1 MTGAPNEHANDD
13 GTDQEVTEAPET
25 PETLENDTSARD
37 TDENVDVVETEG
49 DDVTEILAEAPESDD
64 DTDETDEGEGAEQDA
79 DDPELHQRSLRVLE
93 AILFASAEPMTE
105 RMLANRLPDGA
116 EIKVLLKE
124 LQAKYDGGGVTLN
137 HAGTSWAF
145 RTAPDLS
152 DFLNKE
158 VEVARKLSRAAI
170 ETLAIIAYHQPV
182 TRGEI
187 EEIRGVSISKG
198 TIDLLLEAEWIKPK
212 GRRQTPGR
220 PLQWGTTDE
229 FLDHFGLEK
238 LRDLPGTDELKAAG
252 LLDASPAINAYR
264 SAAGIEGD
272 APEGGEVPVKQE
284 DALPDDTI
292 NKDQEEPDEPLD
304 PEGHDS

>member
-13 GTDQEVTEAPET
+13 
-25 PETLENDTSARD
+25 DTS
-37 TDENVDVVETEG
+37 TEGIESSGIVETELPVEASEDNDEAE
-49 DDVTEILAEAPESDD
+49 DDVAGDSV
-64 DTDETDEGEGAEQDA
+64 
-79 DDPELHQRSLRVLE
+79 DPELHQRSLRILE

-116 EIKVLLKE
+116 EVKVLLKE
-124 LQAKYDGGGVTLN
+124 LQVKYDGGGVTLN

-198 TIDLLLEAEWIKPK
+198 TVDLLLEAEWIKPK

-238 LRDLPGTDELKAAG
+238 LRDLPGIEELKAAG

-264 SAAGIEGD
+264 SAAGIEGKV
-272 APEGGEVPVKQE
+272 PEGAEAPVKQDDE
-284 DALPDDTI
+284 LPADTI
-292 NKDQEEPDEPLD
+292 NQDQEEPDEPLD

>member
-1 MTGAPNEHANDD
+1 MTGAPNEHANEHANDD
-13 GTDQEVTEAPET
+13 GTDTEVTE
-25 PETLENDTSARD
+25 
-37 TDENVDVVETEG
+37 TDDSVVIDAEENVQIDAEDSV
-49 DDVTEILAEAPESDD
+49 VTELPVEASEVAEG
-64 DTDETDEGEGAEQDA
+64 TEQSA
-79 DDPELHQRSLRVLE
+79 VDPEFQQRCQRILE

-182 TRGEI
+182 TRAEI

-198 TIDLLLEAEWIKPK
+198 TVDILLEAEWIKPK

-229 FLDHFGLEK
+229 FLDHYGLEK
-238 LRDLPGTDELKAAG
+238 LRDLPGTEELKAAG

-264 SAAGIEGD
+264 SAAGIEGEV
-272 APEGGEVPVKQE
+272 PEGAEVPVKQE

-292 NKDQEEPDEPLD
+292 NQDLEEPDEPLD
-304 PEGHDS
+304 PDGRDS

>member
-1 MTGAPNEHANDD
+1 MTGAHNEHANDD
-13 GTDQEVTEAPET
+13 VTETSETEENTLTDQPAEMLEENAELEGDVVTELPVEAAE
-25 PETLENDTSARD
+25 EDSEKDTA
-37 TDENVDVVETEG
+37 
-49 DDVTEILAEAPESDD
+49 
-64 DTDETDEGEGAEQDA
+64 
-79 DDPELHQRSLRVLE
+79 DPEFHMRNLRMLE

-116 EIKVLLKE
+116 EIKPLLKE
-124 LQAKYDGGGVTLN
+124 LQSKYDGGGVTLS
-137 HAGTSWAF
+137 HSGSSWAF

-170 ETLAIIAYHQPV
+170 ETLAIVAYHQPV

-198 TIDLLLEAEWIKPK
+198 TMDVLLEAEWIKPK

-238 LRDLPGTDELKAAG
+238 LRDLPGTEELKAAG

-272 APEGGEVPVKQE
+272 VPEGAEAPVKQE
-284 DALPDDTI
+284 DALPDDAL
-292 NKDQEEPDEPLD
+292 DQVPEVPDEPLD
-304 PEGHDS
+304 PEGHES

>member
-1 MTGAPNEHANDD
+1 MSGASNEHANDD
-13 GTDQEVTEAPET
+13 GTEVSEDMVDAETVVKVEAPEDMGLVEESEEVNVTALPVDEPEPDEADEDEAEDT
-25 PETLENDTSARD
+25 P
-37 TDENVDVVETEG
+37 
-49 DDVTEILAEAPESDD
+49 
-64 DTDETDEGEGAEQDA
+64 
-79 DDPELHQRSLRVLE
+79 DPELHQKSLRILE
-93 AILFASAEPMTE
+93 AVLFATAEPMTE
-105 RMLANRLPDGA
+105 RMLANRLPDGS
-116 EIKVLLKE
+116 EVKVLLKE
-124 LQAKYDGGGVTLN
+124 LQAKYDGGGVQLN
-137 HAGTSWAF
+137 KSGTSWAF

-182 TRGEI
+182 TRAEI

-198 TIDLLLEAEWIKPK
+198 TMDVLLEAEWIKPK

-220 PLQWGTTDE
+220 PLQWATTDE

-238 LRDLPGTDELKAAG
+238 LRDLPGTEELKAAG

-272 APEGGEVPVKQE
+272 APEGGEAPVKQE
-284 DALPDDTI
+284 DALPEDAL
-292 NKDQEEPDEPLD
+292 DQVEEGPEEPLD
-304 PEGHDS
+304 PEGQDS

>member
-1 MTGAPNEHANDD
+1 MTGVPNEHANDD
-13 GTDQEVTEAPET
+13 GTDTEEVTETEDNVVMELPVEAAEDVEAT
-25 PETLENDTSARD
+25 EEDT
-37 TDENVDVVETEG
+37 V
-49 DDVTEILAEAPESDD
+49 
-64 DTDETDEGEGAEQDA
+64 
-79 DDPELHQRSLRVLE
+79 DPELHKRSQRILE

-116 EIKVLLKE
+116 EVKVLLKE
-124 LQAKYDGGGVTLN
+124 LQAKYDGGGITLN

-182 TRGEI
+182 TRAEI
-187 EEIRGVSISKG
+187 EEIRGVGISKG
-198 TIDLLLEAEWIKPK
+198 TMDVLLEAEWIKPK

-229 FLDHFGLEK
+229 FLDHYGLEK
-238 LRDLPGTDELKAAG
+238 LRDLPGTEELKAAG

-264 SAAGIEGD
+264 TAAGIEGE
-272 APEGGEVPVKQE
+272 APEGAEAPVKQE
-284 DALPDDTI
+284 DELPDDAL
-292 NKDQEEPDEPLD
+292 DQVPEEPDEPLD

>member
-1 MTGAPNEHANDD
+1 MTGASDEHANDD
-13 GTDQEVTEAPET
+13 DTVMTDKEGQSEVPEEAVEI
-25 PETLENDTSARD
+25 EEA
-37 TDENVDVVETEG
+37 ETE
-49 DDVTEILAEAPESDD
+49 DNVEELPVDTEEEASEK
-64 DTDETDEGEGAEQDA
+64 ETA
-79 DDPELHQRSLRVLE
+79 DPELHQRSIRILE
-93 AILFASAEPMTE
+93 AILFATAEPMTE
-105 RMLANRLPDGA
+105 RMIANRLPDGA
-116 EIKVLLKE
+116 EVKVLLKE
-124 LQAKYDGGGVTLN
+124 LQGKYDGGGVTLN
-137 HAGTSWAF
+137 KSGTSWAF

-182 TRGEI
+182 TRAEI

-198 TIDLLLEAEWIKPK
+198 TMDVLLEAEWIKPK

-238 LRDLPGTDELKAAG
+238 LRDLPGTEELKAAG

-272 APEGGEVPVKQE
+272 ASEGAETPAKQE
-284 DALPDDTI
+284 DALPDDAL
-292 NKDQEEPDEPLD
+292 DQVEEGPDEPLD

>member
-1 MTGAPNEHANDD
+1 MSGASNEHANDD
-13 GTDQEVTEAPET
+13 GTQVSEEMVDAETVAEVEA
-25 PETLENDTSARD
+25 A
-37 TDENVDVVETEG
+37 EG
-49 DDVTEILAEAPESDD
+49 E
-64 DTDETDEGEGAEQDA
+64 ETDEDNVTALPVDAPDSEDAAEDGSE
-79 DDPELHQRSLRVLE
+79 DTPDPELQKKGLRILE
-93 AILFASAEPMTE
+93 AVLFATAEPMTE

-116 EIKVLLKE
+116 EVKVLLKE
-124 LQAKYDGGGVTLN
+124 LQAKYDGGGVQLN
-137 HAGTSWAF
+137 KSGTSWAF

-158 VEVARKLSRAAI
+158 VEVARRLSRAAI
-170 ETLAIIAYHQPV
+170 ETLAIVAYHQPV
-182 TRGEI
+182 TRAEI

-198 TIDLLLEAEWIKPK
+198 TMDVLLEAEWIKPK

-220 PLQWGTTDE
+220 PLQWATTDE

-238 LRDLPGTDELKAAG
+238 LRDLPGTEELKAAG

-272 APEGGEVPVKQE
+272 APEGAEAPVKQE
-284 DALPDDTI
+284 DALPEDAL
-292 NKDQEEPDEPLD
+292 DQVEEGPEEPLD

>member
-1 MTGAPNEHANDD
+1 MSGASNEHANDD
-13 GTDQEVTEAPET
+13 GTEVSEEMVDAETVVKVEAPEDMGLVEESEEVNVTALPVDEPEPDEADEDEAEDT
-25 PETLENDTSARD
+25 P
-37 TDENVDVVETEG
+37 
-49 DDVTEILAEAPESDD
+49 
-64 DTDETDEGEGAEQDA
+64 
-79 DDPELHQRSLRVLE
+79 DPELHQKSLRILE
-93 AILFASAEPMTE
+93 AVLFATAEPMTE
-105 RMLANRLPDGA
+105 RMLANRLPDGS
-116 EIKVLLKE
+116 EVKVLLKE
-124 LQAKYDGGGVTLN
+124 LQAKYDGGGVQLN
-137 HAGTSWAF
+137 KSGTSWAF

-182 TRGEI
+182 TRAEI

-198 TIDLLLEAEWIKPK
+198 TMDVLLEAEWIKPK

-220 PLQWGTTDE
+220 PLQWATTDE

-238 LRDLPGTDELKAAG
+238 LRDLPGTEELKAAG

-272 APEGGEVPVKQE
+272 APEGGEAPVKQE
-284 DALPDDTI
+284 DALPEDAL
-292 NKDQEEPDEPLD
+292 DQVEEGPEEPLD
-304 PEGHDS
+304 PEGQDS

>member
-13 GTDQEVTEAPET
+13 ATEAAETDDNIVMEQPVEAEEDNTEIEAEDSVVTELP
-25 PETLENDTSARD
+25 
-37 TDENVDVVETEG
+37 VET
-49 DDVTEILAEAPESDD
+49 AEDN
-64 DTDETDEGEGAEQDA
+64 AEQEA
-79 DDPELHQRSLRVLE
+79 VDPEFHMRSLRMLE
-93 AILFASAEPMTE
+93 AVLFASAEPMTE

-116 EIKVLLKE
+116 EVKPLLKE

-137 HAGTSWAF
+137 HSGSSWAF

-170 ETLAIIAYHQPV
+170 ETLSIVAYHQPV

-198 TIDLLLEAEWIKPK
+198 TIDVLLEAEWIKPK

-238 LRDLPGTDELKAAG
+238 LRDLPGTEELKAAG

-264 SAAGIEGD
+264 SAAGIEGE
-272 APEGGEVPVKQE
+272 APEGAEAPVKQE
-284 DALPDDTI
+284 DALPDDAL
-292 NKDQEEPDEPLD
+292 DMVSEEPDEPLD

>member
-1 MTGAPNEHANDD
+1 MSGASNEHANDD
-13 GTDQEVTEAPET
+13 GTEVSEDMVDAESGGEVEAPD
-25 PETLENDTSARD
+25 DTGMAEGL
-37 TDENVDVVETEG
+37 DEDNVTALPVD
-49 DDVTEILAEAPESDD
+49 APEPDEAAED
-64 DTDETDEGEGAEQDA
+64 EAEDTP
-79 DDPELHQRSLRVLE
+79 DPELHQKSLRILE
-93 AILFASAEPMTE
+93 AVLFATAEPMTE

-116 EIKVLLKE
+116 EVKVLLKE
-124 LQAKYDGGGVTLN
+124 LQAKYDGGGVQLN
-137 HAGTSWAF
+137 KSGTSWAF

-170 ETLAIIAYHQPV
+170 ETLAIVAYHQPV
-182 TRGEI
+182 TRAEI

-198 TIDLLLEAEWIKPK
+198 TMDVLLEAEWIKPK

-220 PLQWGTTDE
+220 PLQWATTDE

-238 LRDLPGTDELKAAG
+238 LRDLPGTEELKAAG

-272 APEGGEVPVKQE
+272 APEGAETPAKQE
-284 DALPDDTI
+284 DALPEDAL
-292 NKDQEEPDEPLD
+292 DQVEEGPDEPLD

>member
-1 MTGAPNEHANDD
+1 MSVSNNEHANDD
-13 GTDQEVTEAPET
+13 GQEAAETVDSDTNVTELPIDA
-25 PETLENDTSARD
+25 
-37 TDENVDVVETEG
+37 VDQG
-49 DDVTEILAEAPESDD
+49 AEVSE
-64 DTDETDEGEGAEQDA
+64 DETA
-79 DDPELHQRSLRVLE
+79 DPELHQKSLRIME
-93 AILFASAEPMTE
+93 AILFATAEPMTE
-105 RMLANRLPDGA
+105 RMIANRLPDGA
-116 EIKVLLKE
+116 DVKVLLRE

-137 HAGTSWAF
+137 RSGSSWAF

-182 TRGEI
+182 TRAEI

-198 TIDLLLEAEWIKPK
+198 TMDVLLEAEWIKPK

-238 LRDLPGTDELKAAG
+238 LRDLPGTEELKAAG

-272 APEGGEVPVKQE
+272 APEGAEAPVKQE
-284 DALPDDTI
+284 DELPEDTL
-292 NKDQEEPDEPLD
+292 DQAEDEPAEPLD
-304 PEGHDS
+304 PEGLES

>member
-1 MTGAPNEHANDD
+1 MSVSANDHANDD
-13 GTDQEVTEAPET
+13 GQESLEAIEGDAENVTELA
-25 PETLENDTSARD
+25 
-37 TDENVDVVETEG
+37 VEGSEG
-49 DDVTEILAEAPESDD
+49 DSD
-64 DTDETDEGEGAEQDA
+64 QQNPV
-79 DDPELHQRSLRVLE
+79 DPEMHQKSLRVLE

-105 RMLANRLPDGA
+105 RMIANRLPDGA
-116 EIKVLLKE
+116 DVKGLLKE
-124 LQAKYDGGGVTLN
+124 LQAKYDGGGVNLMRS
-137 HAGTSWAF
+137 GSSWAF

-170 ETLAIIAYHQPV
+170 ETLAIVAYHQPV
-182 TRGEI
+182 TRAEI

-198 TIDLLLEAEWIKPK
+198 TMDVLLEAEWIKPK

-238 LRDLPGTDELKAAG
+238 LRDLPGTEELKAAG

-272 APEGGEVPVKQE
+272 PAGDAETPRKRE
-284 DALPDDTI
+284 DALPDDAL
-292 NKDQEEPDEPLD
+292 DQVEDEPDDPLD
-304 PEGHDS
+304 PEGLDS

>member
-1 MTGAPNEHANDD
+1 MNVSTSEHANDD
-13 GTDQEVTEAPET
+13 GDDATEAEDAGSAEPIDGG
-25 PETLENDTSARD
+25 ENNIA
-37 TDENVDVVETEG
+37 ELPIEG
-49 DDVTEILAEAPESDD
+49 SDAEAP
-64 DTDETDEGEGAEQDA
+64 QDVEI
-79 DDPELHQRSLRVLE
+79 DPEMHAKALRVLE

-105 RMLANRLPDGA
+105 RMLANRLPEGA
-116 EIKVLLKE
+116 DVKALLKE
-124 LQAKYDGGGVTLN
+124 LQAKYDGGGVNLN
-137 HAGTSWAF
+137 RSGNSWAF

-182 TRGEI
+182 TRAEI

-198 TIDLLLEAEWIKPK
+198 TMDVLLEAEWIKPR

-238 LRDLPGTDELKAAG
+238 LRDLPGTEELKAAG

-264 SAAGIEGD
+264 SSAGIEGD
-272 APEGGEVPVKQE
+272 APDEEGAPVKQE
-284 DALPDDTI
+284 DALPDDAL
-292 NKDQEEPDEPLD
+292 DQGEEEPDEPLD
-304 PEGHDS
+304 PEGLES